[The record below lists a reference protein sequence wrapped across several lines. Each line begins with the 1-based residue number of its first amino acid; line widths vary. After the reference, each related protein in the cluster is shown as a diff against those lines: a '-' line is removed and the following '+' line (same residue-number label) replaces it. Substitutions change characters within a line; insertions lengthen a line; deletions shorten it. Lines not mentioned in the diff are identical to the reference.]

1 MTEPVQAAISVI
13 GFPATQEELE
23 GFLEVDEKSG
33 KVLGGATDLDL
44 VLDFERHQYIT
55 WTAPRWMTQGDL
67 LLLYH
72 TKNARQKVNT
82 LLAEAEGRL
91 RELSRRGQWR
101 IWGRGER
108 ERQRLAELVA
118 LLKGAAASSD
128 RYSGTIFAC
137 AEISAPP
144 GYEGQEVER
153 HFAGRSFAP
162 LGRVHI
168 FEDPLPADQ
177 FVEYAKI
184 GQGTANTALYE
195 RQFEG
200 IKRQLRERNALPA
213 FLSNARIG
221 GTTFR
226 DVNKDNWPDVSCSA
240 NARFIN
246 EEQLRSYLLDFLL
259 EELRDEQTPLLR
271 ECKCLR
277 GGKKTGFADYFVTVG
292 GAWVPVEAKLNVLST
307 PERKLLD
314 QVAKY
319 VGIDTFCPTVG
330 TKVGK
335 TYKASGTFLCLIA
348 DQSGIYTVSHG
359 EFIGCSPGD
368 PMWRREELDQDT
380 VTDIRQE
387 IEAEVGR
394 R

>member
-1 MTEPVQAAISVI
+1 MTELVQAAISVI
-13 GFPATQEELE
+13 GFPATREELE

-44 VLDFERHQYIT
+44 VLDFERHEYVT

-67 LLLYH
+67 LLFYH

-91 RELSRRGQWR
+91 RELSRRGRWR

-108 ERQRLAELVA
+108 ERHRLVELVA

-128 RYSGTIFAC
+128 KYSGTIFAC

-162 LGRVHI
+162 LGRVQV
-168 FEDPLPADQ
+168 FDNPLPADQ
-177 FVEYAKI
+177 FVEFVKI
-184 GQGTANTALYE
+184 GQGTANTPLYE

-200 IKRQLRERNALPA
+200 IKRQLSEHNALPT
-213 FLSNARIG
+213 LLGDVRIG
-221 GTTFR
+221 GTSFR
-226 DVNKDNWPDVSCSA
+226 EVDKDSWPAISCSPST
-240 NARFIN
+240 RFIN

-259 EELRDEQTPLLR
+259 EEIKDERTPLLR
-271 ECKCLR
+271 ECKCVR
-277 GGKKTGFADYFVTVG
+277 GGKKTGFADYFIKVG
-292 GAWVPVEAKLNVLST
+292 GTWVPVEAKLNVLST
-307 PERKLLD
+307 PEQKLLD

-319 VGIDTFCPTVG
+319 LCIDTFSPTVG
-330 TKVGK
+330 TQVGK
-335 TYKASGTFLCLIA
+335 TYGASGTSLCLIG
-348 DQSGIYTVSHG
+348 DQAGIYTVSHG
-359 EFIGCSPGD
+359 EFVGCSPGD
-368 PMWRREELDQDT
+368 PLWHRGALDHGIVPEIRAKVEE
-380 VTDIRQE
+380 VR
-387 IEAEVGR
+387 GS
-394 R
+394 